1 MPNAVL
7 LGHMANPGPRRPV
20 NACPPAPFLS
30 GAGGGDENRSGQE
43 NFRPVGAGS
52 CPAAPRTGRTSKKE
66 CRVSARTVSVVV
78 IDRDTAYRGSIKDF
92 LTQLGAKVVADAENL
107 NTGLSLVLGFRPD
120 ILVLDLPAYPDRTLE
135 MIRDL
140 KTNLPEI
147 GIIVNSSESSPQL
160 ILNSMRAGAQ
170 EFLTRPLDSNQLAE
184 SIRRLASMIRRPQV
198 VSQKRNGKIVTVF
211 SSKGG
216 VGVTSIAAN
225 LAVSLAANEK
235 KKTAIVDLNM
245 QMGDVGLLLDLRP
258 QYTLADAVG
267 TGNLDESRLK
277 GLLTEHESGVAML
290 STPEDPVEAEM
301 ISTDLLL
308 EAFSLLKGMFDIV
321 IVDAGHFFDSRVMEV
336 MNMADT
342 IFLIA
347 GLDVPTVRNVRR
359 CLNLFGNLGYGE
371 DKVKLVANREQKKSK
386 VTLADLEE
394 IAEREVF
401 LQMPSDYNS
410 LIKSIDAGIP
420 VVIQAPKSKISRS
433 IQDLSQRLLSMYRDM
448 ETAMSMHQEESDRK
462 AA

>member
-1 MPNAVL
+1 
-7 LGHMANPGPRRPV
+7 
-20 NACPPAPFLS
+20 
-30 GAGGGDENRSGQE
+30 
-43 NFRPVGAGS
+43 
-52 CPAAPRTGRTSKKE
+52 
-66 CRVSARTVSVVV
+66 VV
-78 IDRDTAYRGSIKDF
+78 IDRDTPYRASIRDF

-107 NTGLSLVLGFRPD
+107 NSGMSLVLGFRPD
-120 ILVLDLPAYPDRTLE
+120 ILVLELPAYPDRTLE

-140 KTNLPEI
+140 KSNLPEL
-147 GIIVNSSESSPQL
+147 GIIVTSAEASPQL

-184 SIRRLASMIRRPQV
+184 SVRRLASLIRRPEV
-198 VSQKRNGKIVTVF
+198 VSSKRTGKIITVF

-225 LAVSLAANEK
+225 LAVTFAQKEK

-258 QYTLADAVG
+258 QYTIADAIG
-267 TGNLDESRLK
+267 TSNLDESRLK
-277 GLLTEHESGVAML
+277 GLLTEHESGVALL

-301 ISTDLLL
+301 ISADLLL

-336 MNMADT
+336 MNLADT
-342 IFLIA
+342 ILLIA

-371 DKVKLVANREQKKSK
+371 DKVKLIINREQKKSK

-394 IAEREVF
+394 IAERSVF
-401 LQMPSDYNS
+401 LQMPSDYNT
-410 LIKSIDAGIP
+410 LIKSIDAGVP
-420 VVIQAPKSKISRS
+420 AVLQAPKSSISRS
-433 IQDLSQRLLSMYRDM
+433 IQGLAERLLSMYRDM
-448 ETAMSMHQEESDRK
+448 ETATAIRRDAAEPGRK